1 MVAKPFSYATKAL
14 AIFLNFIHLAV
25 IYLGIVALVGVI
37 AIFVLP
43 SAKEQAILVRNAVMD
58 TLVPEEHLLSN
69 QDLLQILGLGNDG
82 DNSQNLAHR
91 LRLER
96 NPVQTVE
103 STSPSRTTVE
113 TANEAETATDSD
125 DGLSLHSSTEEAV
138 QDSAF
143 FDGFASAS
151 RFKIKGVP
159 QDKALAM
166 REYLSRKFR
175 VARDVTGVLIHIAY
189 EEAEKKQLDPLLVLG
204 VIAIESRYNPFAESS
219 VGAQGL
225 MQVMTRVHRDKFE
238 PISSSE
244 YVALNPI
251 ANIIVGTQILHDC
264 IKRRGSVD
272 AGLGCYVGATGPND
286 GGYAEKVQAERKR
299 IALESRIPLGINLGQ
314 YR

>member
-1 MVAKPFSYATKAL
+1 M
-14 AIFLNFIHLAV
+14 
-25 IYLGIVALVGVI
+25 ALVGVV

-43 SAKEQAILVRNAVMD
+43 AAKEQASLVRNAVMN
-58 TLVPEEHLLSN
+58 TLVPEEHLLNN
-69 QDLLQILGLGNDG
+69 QDLLQILGLSDEKGLG
-82 DNSQNLAHR
+82 SNLALQR
-91 LRLER
+91 SSDFADNADDPNSSVVAGSSAARPTGAIAGQEE
-96 NPVQTVE
+96 QTGLVL
-103 STSPSRTTVE
+103 SS
-113 TANEAETATDSD
+113 EA
-125 DGLSLHSSTEEAV
+125 AV
-138 QDSAF
+138 QDGAF

-151 RFKIKGVP
+151 RFQIKGVP

-175 VARDVTGVLIHIAY
+175 VARDVTGVLIHVVY

-238 PISSSE
+238 PISASE

-264 IKRRGSVD
+264 IKRRGGVD

-286 GGYAEKVQAERKR
+286 GGYAEKVQDERKR

>member
-1 MVAKPFSYATKAL
+1 MVRKPLTYMGKTL

-25 IYLGIVALVGVI
+25 IYLGIVALVGVV

-43 SAKEQAILVRNAVMD
+43 AAKEQASLVRNAVMN
-58 TLVPEEHLLSN
+58 TLVPEEHLLNN
-69 QDLLQILGLGNDG
+69 QDLLQILGLSDEKGLG
-82 DNSQNLAHR
+82 LNLALQR
-91 LRLER
+91 SSDFADNADDPNSSVVAGSSAARPTGAIAGQEE
-96 NPVQTVE
+96 QTGLVL
-103 STSPSRTTVE
+103 SS
-113 TANEAETATDSD
+113 EA
-125 DGLSLHSSTEEAV
+125 AV
-138 QDSAF
+138 QDGAF

-151 RFKIKGVP
+151 RFQIKGVP

-175 VARDVTGVLIHIAY
+175 VARDVTGVLIHVVY

-238 PISSSE
+238 PISASE
-244 YVALNPI
+244 YVAFNPI

-264 IKRRGSVD
+264 IKRRGGVD

-286 GGYAEKVQAERKR
+286 GGYAEKVQDERKR

>member
-1 MVAKPFSYATKAL
+1 MVRKPLTYMGKTL

-25 IYLGIVALVGVI
+25 IYFGIVALVGVV
-37 AIFVLP
+37 AVFVLP
-43 SAKEQAILVRNAVMD
+43 AAKEQALLVRNAVMD
-58 TLVPEEHLLSN
+58 TLVPEEHLLNN
-69 QDLLQILGLGNDG
+69 QDLLQILGLSDDKVMGT
-82 DNSQNLAHR
+82 NLALQR
-91 LRLER
+91 SSDYAGGREGLTSFSAGASAAQSAEGAEGQEEQ
-96 NPVQTVE
+96 QT
-103 STSPSRTTVE
+103 
-113 TANEAETATDSD
+113 
-125 DGLSLHSSTEEAV
+125 GLVLSTEAAV
-138 QDSAF
+138 QDGAF

-151 RFKIKGVP
+151 RFQIKGVP

-175 VARDVTGVLIHIAY
+175 VARDVTGVLIHVVY

-238 PISSSE
+238 PISASE

-264 IKRRGSVD
+264 IKRRGGVD

-286 GGYAEKVQAERKR
+286 GGYAEKVQDERKR

>member
-1 MVAKPFSYATKAL
+1 MVVKPLDYMGKAL
-14 AIFLNFIHLAV
+14 TIFLNFIHLAV
-25 IYLGIVALVGVI
+25 IYLGIVALVGVV

-43 SAKEQAILVRNAVMD
+43 AAKEQASLVRNAVMN
-58 TLVPEEHLLSN
+58 TLVPEEHLLNN
-69 QDLLQILGLGNDG
+69 QDLLQILGLSDEKGLG
-82 DNSQNLAHR
+82 SNLALQR
-91 LRLER
+91 SSNFADNADDPNSSVVAGSSAARPTGAIAGQEE
-96 NPVQTVE
+96 QTGLVL
-103 STSPSRTTVE
+103 SS
-113 TANEAETATDSD
+113 EA
-125 DGLSLHSSTEEAV
+125 AV
-138 QDSAF
+138 QDGAF

-151 RFKIKGVP
+151 RFQIKGVP

-175 VARDVTGVLIHIAY
+175 VARDVTGVLIHVVY

-238 PISSSE
+238 PISASE

-264 IKRRGSVD
+264 IKRRGGVD

-286 GGYAEKVQAERKR
+286 GGYAEKVQDERKR

>member
-1 MVAKPFSYATKAL
+1 MVVKPLDYMGKAL
-14 AIFLNFIHLAV
+14 TIFLNFIHLAV
-25 IYLGIVALVGVI
+25 IYLGIVALVGVV

-43 SAKEQAILVRNAVMD
+43 AAKEQASLVRNAVMN
-58 TLVPEEHLLSN
+58 TLVPEEHLLNN
-69 QDLLQILGLGNDG
+69 QDLLQILGLSDEKGLG
-82 DNSQNLAHR
+82 SNLALQR
-91 LRLER
+91 SSDFADNADDPNSSVVAGSSAARPTGAIAGQEE
-96 NPVQTVE
+96 QTGLVL
-103 STSPSRTTVE
+103 SS
-113 TANEAETATDSD
+113 EA
-125 DGLSLHSSTEEAV
+125 AV
-138 QDSAF
+138 QDGAF

-151 RFKIKGVP
+151 RFQIKGVP

-175 VARDVTGVLIHIAY
+175 VARDVTGVLIHVVY

-238 PISSSE
+238 PISASE

-264 IKRRGSVD
+264 IKRRGGVD

-286 GGYAEKVQAERKR
+286 GGYAEKVQDERKR

>member
-1 MVAKPFSYATKAL
+1 MVVKPLDYMGKAL
-14 AIFLNFIHLAV
+14 TIFLNFIHLAV
-25 IYLGIVALVGVI
+25 IYLGIVALVGVV

-43 SAKEQAILVRNAVMD
+43 AAKEQASLVRNAVMN
-58 TLVPEEHLLSN
+58 TLVPEEHLLNN
-69 QDLLQILGLGNDG
+69 QDLLQILGLSDEKGLG
-82 DNSQNLAHR
+82 SNLALQR
-91 LRLER
+91 SSDFADNADDPNSSVVAGSSAARPTGAIAGQVE
-96 NPVQTVE
+96 QTGLVL
-103 STSPSRTTVE
+103 SS
-113 TANEAETATDSD
+113 EA
-125 DGLSLHSSTEEAV
+125 AV
-138 QDSAF
+138 QDGAF
-143 FDGFASAS
+143 LDGFASAS
-151 RFKIKGVP
+151 RFQIKGVP

-175 VARDVTGVLIHIAY
+175 VARDVTGVLIHVVY

-238 PISSSE
+238 PISASE

-264 IKRRGSVD
+264 IKRRGGVD

-286 GGYAEKVQAERKR
+286 GGYAEKVQDERKR

>member
-1 MVAKPFSYATKAL
+1 MVRKPLTYMGKTL

-25 IYLGIVALVGVI
+25 IYFGIVALVGVV
-37 AIFVLP
+37 AVFVLP
-43 SAKEQAILVRNAVMD
+43 AAKEQALLVRNAVMD
-58 TLVPEEHLLSN
+58 TLVPEEHLLNN
-69 QDLLQILGLGNDG
+69 QDLLQILGLSDDKVMGT
-82 DNSQNLAHR
+82 NLALQR
-91 LRLER
+91 SSDYAGGREGLTSFSAGASAAQSAEGAEGQEEQ
-96 NPVQTVE
+96 QT
-103 STSPSRTTVE
+103 
-113 TANEAETATDSD
+113 
-125 DGLSLHSSTEEAV
+125 GLVLSTEAAV
-138 QDSAF
+138 QDGAF

-151 RFKIKGVP
+151 RFQIKGVP

-175 VARDVTGVLIHIAY
+175 VARDVTGVLIHVVY

-238 PISSSE
+238 PISASE

-264 IKRRGSVD
+264 IKRRGGVD
-272 AGLGCYVGATGPND
+272 AGLACYVGATGPND
-286 GGYAEKVQAERKR
+286 GGYAEKVQDERKR
-299 IALESRIPLGINLGQ
+299 IALESRIPLGLNLGQ

>member
-1 MVAKPFSYATKAL
+1 MVTKPLAYMGKTL

-25 IYLGIVALVGVI
+25 IYFGIVAMVGVV
-37 AIFVLP
+37 AVFVLP
-43 SAKEQAILVRNAVMD
+43 AAKEQALLVRNAVMD
-58 TLVPEEHLLSN
+58 TLVPEERLLNN
-69 QDLLQILGLGNDG
+69 QDLLQILGLSDDKGLG
-82 DNSQNLAHR
+82 TNLALQR
-91 LRLER
+91 SSDYAGGGEGLRSSSAGASAAQSTEGAEGQEEQ
-96 NPVQTVE
+96 QTGL
-103 STSPSRTTVE
+103 
-113 TANEAETATDSD
+113 
-125 DGLSLHSSTEEAV
+125 GLSTEAAV
-138 QDSAF
+138 QDGAF

-151 RFKIKGVP
+151 RFQIKGVP

-175 VARDVTGVLIHIAY
+175 VARDVTGVLIHVVY

-238 PISSSE
+238 PISASE

-264 IKRRGSVD
+264 IKRRGGVD
-272 AGLGCYVGATGPND
+272 AGLACYVGATGPND
-286 GGYAEKVQAERKR
+286 GGYAEKVQDERKR
-299 IALESRIPLGINLGQ
+299 IALESRIPLGLNLGQ

>member
-1 MVAKPFSYATKAL
+1 MVVKPLDYMGKAL
-14 AIFLNFIHLAV
+14 TIFLNFIHLAV
-25 IYLGIVALVGVI
+25 IYLGIVALVGVV

-43 SAKEQAILVRNAVMD
+43 AAKEQASLVRNAVMN
-58 TLVPEEHLLSN
+58 TLVPEGHLLNN
-69 QDLLQILGLGNDG
+69 QDLLQILGLSDEKGLG
-82 DNSQNLAHR
+82 SNLALQR
-91 LRLER
+91 SSDFADNADDPNSSVVAGSSAARPTGAIAGQEE
-96 NPVQTVE
+96 QTGLVL
-103 STSPSRTTVE
+103 SS
-113 TANEAETATDSD
+113 EA
-125 DGLSLHSSTEEAV
+125 AV
-138 QDSAF
+138 QDGAF

-151 RFKIKGVP
+151 RFQIKGVP

-175 VARDVTGVLIHIAY
+175 VARDVTGVLIHVVY

-238 PISSSE
+238 PISASE

-264 IKRRGSVD
+264 IKRRGGVD

-286 GGYAEKVQAERKR
+286 GGYAEKVQDERKR

>member
-1 MVAKPFSYATKAL
+1 MVVKPLDYMGKAL
-14 AIFLNFIHLAV
+14 TIFLNFIHLAV
-25 IYLGIVALVGVI
+25 IFLGIVALVGVV

-43 SAKEQAILVRNAVMD
+43 AAKEQASLVRNAVMN
-58 TLVPEEHLLSN
+58 TLVPEEHLLNN
-69 QDLLQILGLGNDG
+69 QDLLQILGLSDEKGLG
-82 DNSQNLAHR
+82 SNLALQR
-91 LRLER
+91 SSDFADNADDPNSSVVAGSSAARPTGAIAGQEE
-96 NPVQTVE
+96 QTGLVL
-103 STSPSRTTVE
+103 SS
-113 TANEAETATDSD
+113 EA
-125 DGLSLHSSTEEAV
+125 AV
-138 QDSAF
+138 QDGAF

-151 RFKIKGVP
+151 RFQIKGVP

-175 VARDVTGVLIHIAY
+175 VARDVTGVLIHVVY

-238 PISSSE
+238 PISASE

-264 IKRRGSVD
+264 IKRRGGVD

-286 GGYAEKVQAERKR
+286 GGYAEKVQDERKR